1 MNNLFLFY
9 GENTFAS
16 SEKLNTWKK
25 AFIQK
30 YGEEGLEEIEG
41 KKLIIKN
48 FITDAESLPFLSEK
62 RMLIVKD
69 YLKKG
74 KTDDQKILAANLEK
88 IPESTVIIFQESESP
103 DKRLSLYKKL
113 KKIAKTEEF
122 KTLTTSQLNKWI
134 LDRSQTLGL
143 NMSFSAASYLS
154 EHCGSDLWTIKNEI
168 QKLESYANGRTI
180 TAQMINEITT
190 PSLHSS
196 IFKLTDSIAAKKAK
210 EAIQTLTILN
220 ESGEDLIRSFY
231 MIVRHFRI
239 LIQIKELSQQ
249 GESRSS
255 MQKKLKQHPFVIQK
269 SASQCQNFSQEK
281 LTQIYANLLI
291 IDTKTKTG
299 QIQISSV
306 DNRALQL
313 EVEKLILQCCS

>member
-1 MNNLFLFY
+1 MENIFLFY

-16 SEKLNTWKK
+16 SEKLKTWKK

-30 YGEEGLEEIEG
+30 YGEDGLEHIEG
-41 KKLIIKN
+41 KKLMVKN

-74 KTDDQKILAANLEK
+74 KSDDQKILAANLEK
-88 IPESTVIIFQESESP
+88 IPDSTVIIFHESESP

-113 KKIAKTEEF
+113 KKVAKTEEF
-122 KTLTTSQLNKWI
+122 KIPTNAQLNKWI
-134 LDRSQTLGL
+134 LDRAQKLGL
-143 NMSFSAASYLS
+143 NLSFSAASYLS

-168 QKLESYANGRTI
+168 EKLQSYASGRAI
-180 TAQMINEITT
+180 TVQMINEITT

-196 IFKLTDSIAAKKAK
+196 IFKLTDSIAARKSK
-210 EAIQTLTILN
+210 EAIQILNILN

-239 LIQIKELSQQ
+239 LIQIKELAEQ
-249 GESRSS
+249 GESRGS
-255 MQKKLKQHPFVIQK
+255 MQKRLKQHPFVIQK
-269 SASQCQNFSQEK
+269 STSQCQNFSQEK
-281 LTQIYANLLI
+281 LQQTYKKLLE
-291 IDTKTKTG
+291 IDTQTKTG
-299 QIQISSV
+299 QIQISTK

-313 EVEKLILQCCS
+313 AIEKLILECCS